1 MSFGPDTLLLQD
13 AITHV
18 NDIEIHY
25 RYKGTG
31 FNRSLIFLHG
41 LASTC
46 RIWDKTI
53 ARLPDLSVV
62 SVDQRGHGETQ
73 QPEGDYGFAT
83 FVTDLHSLIETL
95 EIRRPIVIGHSW
107 GGCVAIE
114 YAAQYPRGIAGLVLL
129 DGGFYDFQ
137 NEPGAN
143 WEDLATKLAP
153 PDFTGVDI
161 STLFDRIKA
170 GGVFGTWDET
180 LESSIKSNFLIDQ
193 EGFFKARL
201 DRVNHMKILK
211 VIWNQDVASLY
222 HKIECPT
229 LIVAARRNSDD
240 DKENNFIRHKM
251 RTVPIADENI
261 KKSEIVW
268 FEDSVHDIPLQH
280 PQILADCIA
289 DFAGKLE

>member
-1 MSFGPDTLLLQD
+1 MLLQD
-13 AITHV
+13 AITHI
-18 NDIEIHY
+18 NDIGIHY
-25 RYKGTG
+25 RYKGT
-31 FNRSLIFLHG
+31 SVSQCLVFLHG

-53 ARLPDLSVV
+53 EHLPDLSVI

-73 QPEGDYGFAT
+73 KPQGDYGFKT
-83 FVTDLHSLIETL
+83 FVKDLHGLIESH
-95 EIRRPIVIGHSW
+95 EISRPVVIGHSW

-114 YAAQYPRGIAGLVLL
+114 YAAQYPNRIAGLVLL

-143 WEDLATKLAP
+143 WEDLAMKLAP
-153 PDFTGVDI
+153 PDFTGVNI
-161 STLFDRIKA
+161 STLLDRIKA
-170 GGVFGTWDET
+170 GEVFGTWDET

-193 EGFFKARL
+193 GGFFKARL

-211 VIWNQDVASLY
+211 AIWNQDVASLY
-222 HKIECPT
+222 RKIECPT

-251 RTVPIADENI
+251 RTVPIAGANI
-261 KKSEIVW
+261 TKSEIVW

-280 PQILADCIA
+280 PKILADCIA
-289 DFAGKLE
+289 DFASKLE

>member
-1 MSFGPDTLLLQD
+1 MSFGSDTLLLQD
-13 AITHV
+13 ATTHV

-53 ARLPDLSVV
+53 AGLPDLSVV

-73 QPEGDYGFAT
+73 QPEGDYGFAI
-83 FVTDLHSLIETL
+83 FVKDLHSLIGTF
-95 EIRRPIVIGHSW
+95 EISRPIVIGHSW

-114 YAAQYPRGIAGLVLL
+114 YAAQYPGRIAGLVLL

-137 NEPGAN
+137 NEPEAN
-143 WEDLATKLAP
+143 WEDLARKLAP
-153 PDFTGVDI
+153 PDFTGVNI
-161 STLFDRIKA
+161 STLLDRIKA

-180 LESSIKSNFLIDQ
+180 LETCIKSNFLIDH

-211 VIWNQDVASLY
+211 AIWNQEVATLY
-222 HKIECPT
+222 PKIDCPT
-229 LIVAARRNSDD
+229 LIVAARRNAND
-240 DKENNFIRHKM
+240 DKENNFIQHKM
-251 RTVPIADENI
+251 RTVPIAGENI
-261 KKSEIVW
+261 KKSKIVW

-280 PQILADCIA
+280 PKTLADCIVN
-289 DFAGKLE
+289 FASKLE